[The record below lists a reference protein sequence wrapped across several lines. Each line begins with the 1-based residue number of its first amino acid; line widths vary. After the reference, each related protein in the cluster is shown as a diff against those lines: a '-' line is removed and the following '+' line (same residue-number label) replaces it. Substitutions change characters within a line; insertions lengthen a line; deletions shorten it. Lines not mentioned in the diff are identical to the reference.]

1 MRTLSST
8 LTAAQK
14 SSSARP
20 HPKVEVFEKIGG
32 ITRLSWTRLYEGSE
46 SDSFH
51 ACCMPGDGSL
61 IRLRVDPST
70 NELYRQRVTSP
81 DESSDYSQWTDWG
94 VTAYAVAL
102 CSYAANVHAWR
113 IGTDGILYLSVSTDN
128 GASFGSWLNMGG
140 IDGTADFRLAA
151 CFKNANEAIVLY
163 WDGTNINR
171 RRYDATAAATWVSPT
186 GHSDPGGEWYN
197 EVQTYDDDT
206 GTFGY
211 DANVRKDTWSSFIE
225 FTHAA
230 LLCSKVRYYAS
241 NIGAGAQIDIDAY
254 YGDAWHDVYEGDA
267 ATSAYTEHAVT
278 PSQMVT
284 RARVRLKPVD
294 TLRHVRI
301 HDFDFE
307 QDNTWEVAAAWTNSM
322 NSISG
327 VAVTYMG
334 DWNIVVTGTQAT
346 TMRPIVC
353 TCVLGD
359 GYSAAVGNWSSLKE
373 LTIAETDSDIAFKF
387 PALDMPDVF
396 RAFFVEA
403 YSGNEPYNRPY
414 WTHSL
419 ATADF
424 IDNLWRE
431 PVPFN
436 LSSDYG
442 LAMCHKSPSIW
453 LTRPDGVWRA
463 SVSAGSV
470 EITDSVLQIE
480 ALTNE
485 TSGRITIVLRNDDG
499 RFADIGQSGDT
510 YEAIRLGSEIKFSP
524 GYHTTAGSSPEHS
537 TGLAHWITGWEY
549 SSSGG
554 RAEFILHAVD
564 GWGLLEEWKA
574 RRQFL
579 WASGDKNIFQLLNFI
594 FARAGL
600 EFSSFSSSSAITAQ
614 YPTFTIYPRESGK
627 TTVLRLLAMVE
638 DVLFFRGHYGY
649 LKHPQTSDSTDYT
662 YGTDHAI
669 HEGIYRQYVKQVNRA
684 QAFGDSVF
692 TEDWDWDEVELVWDK
707 LAQAYDTN
715 LDTTTKAH
723 QRGDA
728 MLREAAIRAIS
739 GHIIVPLNCGQEL
752 YDVVEITDSRA
763 GLSSAKRRILGLN
776 HHYVPAK
783 GIYSLTAILGT
794 V

>member
-1 MRTLSST
+1 
-8 LTAAQK
+8 
-14 SSSARP
+14 
-20 HPKVEVFEKIGG
+20 
-32 ITRLSWTRLYEGSE
+32 
-46 SDSFH
+46 
-51 ACCMPGDGSL
+51 MPGDGSL

-81 DESSDYSQWTDWG
+81 DENSNYSQWTDWG

-102 CSYAANVHAWR
+102 CSYSANVHAWR

-128 GASFGSWLNMGG
+128 GASFGSWQNMGEIG
-140 IDGTADFRLAA
+140 GTADFRVGA

-171 RRYDATAAATWVSPT
+171 RRYDATATATWVSPT
-186 GHSDPGGEWYN
+186 GHNDPDGKWYD
-197 EVQTYDDDT
+197 EAQTYDDNT

-211 DANVRKDTWSSFIE
+211 DANVAKDTWSSFIE

-241 NIGAGAQIDIDAY
+241 NIGAGAQIDIDLY
-254 YGDAWHDVYEGDA
+254 YGGAWHDLYEGDA
-267 ATSAYTEHAVT
+267 VQITYTEHAVT
-278 PSQMVT
+278 PSQT
-284 RARVRLKPVD
+284 ITKARVRLKPVD
-294 TLRHVRI
+294 ALRHVRI

-322 NSISG
+322 NSITG
-327 VAVTYMG
+327 LAVTHMG
-334 DWNIVVTGTQAT
+334 DWNIVVTGTQAAT
-346 TMRPIVC
+346 LKPIVC

-359 GYSAAVGNWSSLKE
+359 GYSAAMGNWSSLRE
-373 LTIAETDSDIAFKF
+373 LMIAASDSDIAFKF
-387 PALDMPDVF
+387 PTLDMPDVF

-414 WTHSL
+414 GTHSL

-442 LAMCHKSPSIW
+442 LAMCHKSPRIW

-480 ALTNE
+480 AETNE

-499 RFADIGQSGDT
+499 RFANIGQSGDT
-510 YEAIRLGSEIKFSP
+510 YEAIKLGSEIKFSP
-524 GYHTTAGSSPEHS
+524 GYHSSAEESSPEHS

-549 SSSGG
+549 TSHGG
-554 RAEFILHAVD
+554 HAEFILHAVD

-574 RRQFL
+574 RRQFS

-614 YPTFTIYPRESGK
+614 YPTFAIYPRESGK
-627 TTVLRLLAMVE
+627 TAVLRLLAIVE

-662 YGTDHAI
+662 YGTDHVI
-669 HEGIYRQYVKQVNRA
+669 HEGDYRQYVKQVNRA

-692 TEDWDWDEVELVWDK
+692 TEDWDWDEVELVLDK
-707 LAQAYDTN
+707 LAQAYDIN

-739 GHIIVPLNCGQEL
+739 GYIIVPLNCGQEL

-776 HHYVPAK
+776 HHYAPAK

>member
-61 IRLRVDPST
+61 IRMRTDAS
-70 NELYRQRVTSP
+70 NNLYRHRVTSP
-81 DESSDYSQWTDWG
+81 DVGSDFSSWTSWG

-102 CSYAANVHAWR
+102 CSYGSKVFAFR
-113 IGTDGILYLSVSTDN
+113 IGTDGKLYRSGSTDY
-128 GASFGSWLNMGG
+128 GASWGSWIDMGNISG
-140 IDGTADFRLAA
+140 DATFRLAA
-151 CFKNANEAIVLY
+151 SIK
-163 WDGTNINR
+163 
-171 RRYDATAAATWVSPT
+171 DAD
-186 GHSDPGGEWYN
+186 H
-197 EVQTYDDDT
+197 
-206 GTFGY
+206 
-211 DANVRKDTWSSFIE
+211 
-225 FTHAA
+225 A
-230 LLCSKVRYYAS
+230 LLLYS
-241 NIGAGAQIDIDAY
+241 NGSTLYRILGPDPWGA
-254 YGDAWHDVYEGDA
+254 
-267 ATSAYTEHAVT
+267 
-278 PSQMVT
+278 
-284 RARVRLKPVD
+284 
-294 TLRHVRI
+294 
-301 HDFDFE
+301 
-307 QDNTWEVAAAWTNSM
+307 AAAWTNSM
-322 NSISG
+322 NLING

-334 DWNIVVTGTQAT
+334 DLNIVVTGKQDT
-346 TMRPIVC
+346 TLRPIVC

-387 PALDMPDVF
+387 PTLDMPDVF

-403 YSGNEPYNRPY
+403 YSGKESYNRPY

-442 LAMCHKSPSIW
+442 LAMCHKSPLIW

-480 ALTNE
+480 AETNE

-499 RFADIGQSGDT
+499 RFANIGQSGDT
-510 YEAIRLGSEIKFSP
+510 YEAIKLGSEIKFSP
-524 GYHTTAGSSPEHS
+524 GYHTTAGLSPEHS

-549 SSSGG
+549 TSHGG
-554 RAEFILHAVD
+554 HAEFILHAVD

-574 RRQFL
+574 RRQFS

-614 YPTFTIYPRESGK
+614 YPTFTIYPRASGK

-707 LAQAYDTN
+707 LAQAYDMN
-715 LDTTTKAH
+715 LDTTAKAH

-763 GLSSAKRRILGLN
+763 GLNSAKRRILGLN

>member
-46 SDSFH
+46 NDSFH

-61 IRLRVDPST
+61 IRLRVEPST

-81 DESSDYSQWTDWG
+81 DENSNYSSWTDWS
-94 VTAYAVAL
+94 VTAYAVAI
-102 CSYAANVHAWR
+102 CAYGTSVFAFR
-113 IGTDGILYLSVSTDN
+113 IGTDGHLYWSQSPDN
-128 GASFGSWLNMGG
+128 GASWGG
-140 IDGTADFRLAA
+140 WTDIEGIGGNTNYRLAA
-151 CFKNANEAIVLY
+151 CFKGADNALCI
-163 WDGTNINR
+163 
-171 RRYDATAAATWVSPT
+171 AATGNTIWSRLWT
-186 GHSDPGGEWYN
+186 SGGGW
-197 EVQTYDDDT
+197 
-206 GTFGY
+206 
-211 DANVRKDTWSSFIE
+211 
-225 FTHAA
+225 AA
-230 LLCSKVRYYAS
+230 
-241 NIGAGAQIDIDAY
+241 
-254 YGDAWHDVYEGDA
+254 DVE
-267 ATSAYTEHAVT
+267 
-278 PSQMVT
+278 
-284 RARVRLKPVD
+284 
-294 TLRHVRI
+294 
-301 HDFDFE
+301 
-307 QDNTWEVAAAWTNSM
+307 WTNSM
-322 NSISG
+322 NSING
-327 VAVTYMG
+327 LAVTYMG
-334 DWNIVVTGTQAT
+334 DWNIVVTGRQAT
-346 TMRPIVC
+346 TLKPIVC

-359 GYSAAVGNWSSLKE
+359 GYSAAVGNWSSLAE
-373 LTIAETDSDIAFKF
+373 LTIAASDSDIAFKF
-387 PALDMPDVF
+387 PTLDMPDVF

-403 YSGNEPYNRPY
+403 YSGSEPYNRPY

-419 ATADF
+419 ATIDF

-442 LAMCHKSPSIW
+442 VAMCYESPHIW

-463 SVSAGSV
+463 SISAGSV
-470 EITDSVLQIE
+470 EITDSVLQIKAE
-480 ALTNE
+480 TNE

-499 RFADIGQSGDT
+499 RFAPIHRGQSGDT
-510 YEAIRLGSEIKFSP
+510 YEAIKLGSEIRFSP
-524 GYHTTAGSSPEHS
+524 GYHTTAESSPEHS

-549 SSSGG
+549 TSYGG
-554 RAEFILHAVD
+554 HAEFILHAVD

-574 RRQFL
+574 RRQFS
-579 WASGDKNIFQLLNFI
+579 WASGDKNIFLLLSLI

-614 YPTFTIYPRESGK
+614 YPTFAIYPRESGK
-627 TTVLRLLAMVE
+627 TAVLRLLAMVE

-662 YGTDHAI
+662 YGTDHVI
-669 HEGIYRQYVKQVNRA
+669 HEGVYRQYAKQVNRA
-684 QAFGDSVF
+684 QVFGDSVF
-692 TEDWDWDEVELVWDK
+692 TEDWDWAEVELVLDK
-707 LAQAYDTN
+707 LGQSHDIN
-715 LDTTTKAH
+715 LDDTTKAH
-723 QRGDA
+723 ARGDA

-739 GHIIVPLNCGQEL
+739 GYIIVPLNCGQEL

-783 GIYSLTAILGT
+783 GTYSLTAILGT

>member
-14 SSSARP
+14 STSARP

-46 SDSFH
+46 DDYFH
-51 ACCMPGDGSL
+51 AVCMPGDGSL
-61 IRLRVDPST
+61 LRLRVASGT
-70 NELYRQRVTSP
+70 NALYYERVTNP
-81 DESSDYSQWTDWG
+81 DSGSTYSAWIPLG
-94 VTAYAVAL
+94 VDAYAVAL
-102 CSYAANVHAWR
+102 CAYSANVWAFR
-113 IGTDGILYLSVSTDN
+113 IDATDGHLYMNCSADN
-128 GASFGSWLNMGG
+128 GASFTGWQDMGDISG
-140 IDGTADFRLAA
+140 DTTFRLAA
-151 CFKNANEAIVLY
+151 CAKSATEAIILY
-163 WDGTNINR
+163 SDGVDIYR
-171 RRYDATAAATWVSPT
+171 RRYDSTAAPSWVSPT
-186 GHSDPGGEWYN
+186 GHNDPDGEWID
-197 EVQTYDDDT
+197 EAQTYDDNT

-211 DANVRKDTWSSFIE
+211 DANVAKNTWSSFIE
-225 FTHAA
+225 FTHAS

-241 NIGAGAQIDIDAY
+241 NIGAGAQIDIDVY
-254 YGDAWHDVYEGDA
+254 YGGAWHDVYEGDA
-267 ATSAYTEHAVT
+267 AQDAYTEHAVT
-278 PSQMVT
+278 PSQTVT
-284 RARVRLKPVD
+284 KARVRLKPVD
-294 TLRHVRI
+294 ALRHVRL

-307 QDNTWEVAAAWTNSM
+307 QDNTWEAATAWTNSM
-322 NSISG
+322 NSITG
-327 VAVTYMG
+327 LAVTYMG
-334 DWNIVVTGTQAT
+334 DWNIVLTGTQAT
-346 TMRPIVC
+346 TLKPIVC

-359 GYSAAVGNWSSLKE
+359 GYCAAVGNWSSLRE
-373 LTIAETDSDIAFKF
+373 LMIAESDSDIAFKF
-387 PALDMPDVF
+387 PTLGMPDVF

-403 YSGNEPYNRPY
+403 YSGSESYSRPY

-424 IDNLWRE
+424 IGNLWRE

-442 LAMCHKSPSIW
+442 LAICHKSPHVW

-463 SVSAGSV
+463 SYSAVFVDVS
-470 EITDSVLQIE
+470 DDVLQITTNTQE
-480 ALTNE
+480 HLGTLTL
-485 TSGRITIVLRNDDG
+485 VLRNDDG
-499 RFADIGQSGDT
+499 RFAPIHRGQSGDT
-510 YEAIRLGSEIKFSP
+510 YEAIKLGSEIRFSP
-524 GYHTTAGSSPEHS
+524 GYHTTAESSPEHS

-549 SSSGG
+549 TSYGG
-554 RAEFILHAVD
+554 HAEFIVHAVD

-574 RRQFL
+574 RRQFS
-579 WASGDKNIFQLLNFI
+579 WASGDRNIFQLLNFI

-614 YPTFTIYPRESGK
+614 YPTFAIYPRESGK
-627 TTVLRLLAMVE
+627 TAVLRLLAMVE

-662 YGTDHAI
+662 YGTDHVIQEAV
-669 HEGIYRQYVKQVNRA
+669 YRQYVKQVNRA

-692 TEDWDWDEVELVWDK
+692 TEDWDWDEVELVLDK
-707 LAQAYDTN
+707 LAQAHDIN

-739 GHIIVPLNCGQEL
+739 GYIIVPLNCGQEL

-763 GLSSAKRRILGLN
+763 GLSEGF
-776 HHYVPAK
+776 
-783 GIYSLTAILGT
+783 
-794 V
+794 